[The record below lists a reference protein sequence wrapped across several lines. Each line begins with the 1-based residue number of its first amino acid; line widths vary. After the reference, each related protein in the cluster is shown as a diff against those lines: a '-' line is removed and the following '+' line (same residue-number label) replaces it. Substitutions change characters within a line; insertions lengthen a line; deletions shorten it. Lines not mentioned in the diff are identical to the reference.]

1 MTKLVRLVCAGTVA
15 LALLFGMT
23 GPLANVGSA
32 QEATQAAQTD
42 TATQPAQTQNE
53 GFDDWGLLGLL
64 GLLGLA
70 GLRRQPDR
78 VVATTDRPARP
89 IGDRT

>member
-1 MTKLVRLVCAGTVA
+1 M
-15 LALLFGMT
+15 LFGIT
-23 GPLANVGSA
+23 SPLADVGSA

-42 TATQPAQTQNE
+42 TATQPAQTQNQ
-53 GFDDWGLLGLL
+53 GFDVWGLLGLL

-70 GLRRQPDR
+70 RLRRQPDR
-78 VVATTDRPARP
+78 GVATTDWPARP